1 MTAIDVTRVAG
12 QDGDV
17 LIEEHCHE
25 RLEVDV
31 VGPQRRAV
39 GTYAVGTR
47 PFGLAFDGTH
57 IWVANGSGNSV
68 TKLRASDG
76 AAVGTYAVGGGPAAI
91 AFDGTFIW
99 VANFDGNSVTKL
111 QASDGSLMG
120 TYTVGVNPYGIAFDG
135 THIWTANESSNT
147 VSKR

>member
-1 MTAIDVTRVAG
+1 
-12 QDGDV
+12 
-17 LIEEHCHE
+17 
-25 RLEVDV
+25 
-31 VGPQRRAV
+31 
-39 GTYAVGTR
+39 
-47 PFGLAFDGTH
+47 
-57 IWVANGSGNSV
+57 
-68 TKLRASDG
+68 
-76 AAVGTYAVGGGPAAI
+76 
-91 AFDGTFIW
+91 